1 MSGNMERPLPASLA
15 AFAQSA
21 YRIELSLNVT
31 DAAALWQAAFD
42 KGLSSLAASRDDLVE
57 MIGPAEDP
65 DLGACLTLL
74 TLPSAIP
81 GCALEDFDL
90 VEQRAAAEP
99 RAANDLVAQRVGA
112 SA

>member
-1 MSGNMERPLPASLA
+1 MERPLPASLA

-31 DAAALWQAAFD
+31 DAAALWRAAFD

-90 VEQRAAAEP
+90 VEQRVASEP
-99 RAANDLVAQRVGA
+99 TAANDLVAERVGA

>member
-1 MSGNMERPLPASLA
+1 MERPLPASLA

-31 DAAALWQAAFD
+31 DAAALWRAAFD

-57 MIGPAEDP
+57 MIGPIEDP

-90 VEQRAAAEP
+90 VERRPASEP
-99 RAANDLVAQRVGA
+99 AAANDLVAERVGA